1 METRLE
7 LCNGIGEDYEQKLTV
22 QVSSKDNNDVAVQL
36 GAAIGIRHIDSVEQ
50 VVKKLRALADAFED
64 ADERI
69 KKA

>member
-7 LCNGIGEDYEQKLTV
+7 LCSGIGEDYEQKLTV
-22 QVSSKDNNDVAVQL
+22 QVMSKDSNGVATTL
-36 GAAIGIRHIDSVEQ
+36 GAAIGIRHIDSVEE

-64 ADERI
+64 TDKRI